1 MNRRD
6 GRRSSKVP
14 TPKPTKNTTTAAERI
29 AGAARAYGRW
39 VSRSPDTRGLA
50 NGLAVLYPAG
60 EIAHQCAT
68 GPDALWLAGLAPPA
82 AVAAW
87 VGTYKAHGSPKYS
100 ATIAATAAG
109 VPAWIATAA
118 HTGVLNVPTLVAYTA
133 CSVGAWSGYTW
144 SDVLKQRRA
153 WKAEQAKW
161 ETLASAAGLEGSRLI
176 GVEDTRLGQRFRV
189 DVRGT
194 GKSGAQHVRT
204 KLNEQIAMVLGIG
217 AEQVRISDDAK
228 NAGVITITLRLLDPW
243 KEAVPHPVLTG
254 QAPAAGR
261 RRSVMDGPFVI
272 GTDPET
278 GRDLEV
284 VIYDEAGGH
293 HLLMVAPTG
302 SGKTV
307 VYCNIIEQATACND
321 VLVWGI
327 DLGKGHLPGMWGPA
341 LDVTAGLDEYDRALM
356 ILNWA
361 VTVVKQRSRGH
372 IGNHVPTPAAP
383 IVLVPVDE
391 MNTLVGINS
400 PIAHKAKPLVDEILQ
415 RGRSAGVIMA
425 TAGQRGVVQHTGT
438 KESHANADIKIV
450 LRVKRAAEMGNV
462 IPEWELDGMPNM
474 ASYARGVRG
483 VALVVDGENNWLAG
497 RVRDMSNVPNVQAL
511 AEQRVPVAALEPHI
525 AEMLPGYADR
535 HATASITGGQAESR
549 PAGTTLA
556 DRPAGPSSGH
566 HGTGGGFGIDPED
579 HDAVTRLS
587 RDMVAEVEAALADMP
602 TPPAAP
608 TSLADLMNA
617 KKVID
622 NAEHNTPEV
631 NREVP
636 VPPEVS
642 GPVLD
647 LLAERGS
654 EGARRDELV
663 TTLGKPQ
670 SSVKRW
676 LRIMRDHGLIVVQG
690 STRSARY
697 LLPEHADDT
706 TPDNHGQ

>member
-1 MNRRD
+1 MTRRD
-6 GRRSSKVP
+6 ARRSSKVP
-14 TPKPTKNTTTAAERI
+14 TPKSTKNTPTTAQAITR
-29 AGAARAYGRW
+29 AARAYGRW
-39 VSRSPDTRGLA
+39 VSRSPDTRILA

-60 EIAHQCAT
+60 EIAHQFAT
-68 GPDALWLAGLAPPA
+68 GADALWLAGLAPPA

-87 VGTYKAHGSPKYS
+87 VGTYKAHGSRKYS

-118 HTGVLNVPTLVAYTA
+118 HTGILDVPTLVAYTA
-133 CSVGAWSGYTW
+133 SAVGAWSGYTW

-161 ETLASAAGLEGSRLI
+161 ETVASAAGLEGSRLI
-176 GVEDTRLGQRFRV
+176 GIEDTRLGQRFRV

-194 GKSGAQHVRT
+194 GKSGAQHMRT

-217 AEQVRISDDAK
+217 ADQVRVADDAK
-228 NAGVITITLRLLDPW
+228 NAGVIVITLRLLDPW
-243 KEAVPHPVLTG
+243 KEPVQHPVLTG
-254 QAPAAGR
+254 EAPAVGR
-261 RRSVMDGPFVI
+261 RRSVMDTPFII

-284 VIYDEAGGH
+284 VIYDDAGGH
-293 HLLMVAPTG
+293 HILMVAPTG

-341 LDVTAGLDEYDRALM
+341 LDAAAGMDEHDRALTV
-356 ILNWA
+356 LNWA
-361 VTVVKQRSRGH
+361 VTVVKERSRGH
-372 IGNHVPTPAAP
+372 IGNHIPTPTAP
-383 IVLVPVDE
+383 IILVPVDE
-391 MNTLVGINS
+391 MNTLVGIHS

-474 ASYARGVRG
+474 ATYARGVRG

-497 RVRDMSNVPNVQAL
+497 RVRDMHRVPEVQAL
-511 AEQRVPVAALEPHI
+511 AEQRTPTAALEGHI
-525 AEMLPGYADR
+525 AAKLPGYADR
-535 HATASITGGQAESR
+535 HVIPATSHNNSAGR
-549 PAGTTLA
+549 AGTTFA
-556 DRPAGPSSGH
+556 DRPAPPPRH
-566 HGTGGGFGIDPED
+566 HTGGGFGVDPND
-579 HDAVTRLS
+579 HDAVARLS
-587 RDMVAEVEAALADMP
+587 QDLVNEVEAALADMP
-602 TPPAAP
+602 APPDQP
-608 TSLADLMNA
+608 TSLADLLNA
-617 KKVID
+617 KNVID
-622 NAEHNTPEV
+622 NAEHNTPAI
-631 NREVP
+631 NREIP

-642 GPVLD
+642 GPILNLLD
-647 LLAERGS
+647 ERGS
-654 EGARRDELV
+654 DGARRDELV
-663 TTLGKPQ
+663 TALGKPE

-697 LLPEHADDT
+697 LLPEHSDDA
-706 TPDNHGQ
+706 TPGEHEQ